1 MAKQRPD
8 GWWYPWIFV
17 GGFMVVLSVNAAMLY
32 FSTSTFNGLE
42 TRHAYEEGNSYNA
55 LIAAEEKQKTLGW
68 TVQLGADAAELP
80 NQSATG
86 PRLVRLTL
94 TVKDRESAPIEGME
108 VKFQIRRPTQ
118 EGYDQSVTLD
128 PVSPGFYARTVELA
142 MPGQWEVRVM
152 ARRGTESYRLRD
164 RIDVR

>member
-17 GGFMVVLSVNAAMLY
+17 GGFLVVVSVNAAMLY

-42 TRHAYEEGNSYNA
+42 TRHAFEEGNSYNA

-68 TVQLGADAAELP
+68 SVQLGVDSADLGANA
-80 NQSATG
+80 SAM
-86 PRLVRLTL
+86 RLARVTL
-94 TVKDRESAPIEGME
+94 TTKDKDGAPIEGLD
-108 VKFQIRRPTQ
+108 VQVQIRRPTQ
-118 EGYDQSVTLD
+118 DGFDQSVSLD

-142 MPGQWEVRVM
+142 MPGQWEVRLV
-152 ARRGTESYRLRD
+152 ARRGQESYRLRE
-164 RIDVR
+164 RIEVR